1 MTIRITLI
9 ATATL
14 LGVAA
19 CGGGGGKGG
28 DDTPPIINPP
38 ALAADEV
45 QTAEGVYKG
54 TIEGNLRIFRGV
66 RYAAAPV
73 GNLRFRAPEPP
84 ASFAGTADAT
94 QFRSNCFQPANP
106 DPAGDEDCLFLNI
119 WSHNDVTTRPVLVFL
134 HGGGSG
140 GIGGDLATSEGSL
153 LAENAGLIVVTLNRR
168 MSIMGGLALAELVQE
183 STRSTAGNYHVQDVI
198 AALTWL
204 RNNIAGFNGD
214 PDRIMIVGESAG
226 GSLACHILASPDV
239 AGLINAAVIQSGG
252 CGIRTRLDDTIMIN
266 TPFDTA
272 LDMHRPIVAAAGCD
286 GAADV
291 PQCLRDLAPEA
302 IQSAGAAAV
311 QAAGRSGIWGA
322 IVDGVIVPTDPHTA
336 LQNEVAGNI
345 PIIVG
350 STANEGGGGFSGTPP
365 ADDAEY
371 RARLA
376 NIFGPPRD
384 QQVYDLY
391 PPADFASVGEAWVTF
406 WGDWLFNCVAEELAR
421 SASGNAPAY
430 LYLFSRGFSTGSRAG
445 QGAVHAID
453 VPFLFE
459 TYDVFGHTPD
469 TDDAA
474 TTDAM
479 QNAWAGLAADPTAAP
494 PYLPAGS
501 SSWPAFDP
509 NNVQYVN
516 FEAPVTI
523 GTVHRNGRCET
534 FRTII
539 PF

>member
-1 MTIRITLI
+1 MTKRTGLI
-9 ATATL
+9 SAAAL
-14 LGVAA
+14 LGLAA
-19 CGGGGGKGG
+19 CGGGGSK
-28 DDTPPIINPP
+28 PPIIEPP
-38 ALAADEV
+38 PLAADEV
-45 QTAEGVYKG
+45 RTAEGIYKG
-54 TIEGNLRIFRGV
+54 TIEGNLRVFRGL
-66 RYAAAPV
+66 RYAAPPV

-84 ASFAGTADAT
+84 AAFAGTTDAT
-94 QFRSNCFQPANP
+94 QFGSNCFQPANANP
-106 DPAGDEDCLFLNI
+106 VGDEDCLFLNV
-119 WSHNDVTTRPVLVFL
+119 WSHNDTTTRPVLVFL
-134 HGGGSG
+134 HGGGGG

-168 MSIMGGLALAELVQE
+168 MSIMGGLALEELVQE
-183 STRSTAGNYHVQDVI
+183 SARSTAGNYHVRDII
-198 AALTWL
+198 AALAWL
-204 RNNIAGFNGD
+204 RDNIASFNGD
-214 PDRIMIVGESAG
+214 PNRIILVGESAG

-239 AGLINAAVIQSGG
+239 NGLISAAVVQSGG

-272 LDMHRPIVAAAGCD
+272 VNIHQPVVAAAGCD

-291 PQCLRDLAPEA
+291 PQCLRNLPAEE
-302 IQSAGAAAV
+302 IQTAAAAAV
-311 QAAGRSGIWGA
+311 QAAGRSGIWGP
-322 IVDGVIVPTDPHTA
+322 IVDGVVVVSDPHTG

-350 STANEGGGGFSGTPP
+350 ATADEGGGGFSGTPP

-371 RARLA
+371 QARLA
-376 NIFGPPRD
+376 GIFSAPRD

-391 PPADFASVGEAWVTF
+391 PPGDFASVEEAWVTF

-459 TYDVFGHTPD
+459 TYSVFGHTPD
-469 TDDAA
+469 ADDAA
-474 TTDAM
+474 VTDAM

-494 PYLPAGS
+494 PYLPQGS

-509 NNVQYVN
+509 NNIQYVN
-516 FEAPVTI
+516 FESPVTI
-523 GTVHRNGRCET
+523 ETVHREGRCET